1 MLAIWLVW
9 WVTVKYAGQ
18 HGILDWKGFGKNGT
32 IFFFWFAYVIS
43 RPTGASLGD
52 LFGRNQRH
60 HGIGLGVEYTSIIL
74 FVICIVIISYLTYTK
89 MDLINAAEYEEEKR
103 KENENETNIQMTAH
117 EKEKKRPSPMF
128 SA

>member
-1 MLAIWLVW
+1 MLAIWLAW

-18 HGILDWKGFGKNGT
+18 HGIFGWKGLGKSGT
-32 IFFFWFAYVIS
+32 IFFVCFAYVIG

-52 LFGRNQRH
+52 LFGRNQH
-60 HGIGLGVEYTSIIL
+60 NHGLGLGVEYTSIIL

-103 KENENETNIQMTAH
+103 KENENETSIQMTQH
-117 EKEKKRPSPMF
+117 EKDKKALKKSI
-128 SA
+128 